1 MNLNTWRRRFVK
13 ANINQG
19 IMSIYIFGYKECIQY
34 MTKKITVTEAS
45 LKQRYRQISRCE
57 NVTFNSRQSRRFLL
71 GNKSYSAGRKAIG
84 KEHP

>member
-1 MNLNTWRRRFVK
+1 
-13 ANINQG
+13 
-19 IMSIYIFGYKECIQY
+19 